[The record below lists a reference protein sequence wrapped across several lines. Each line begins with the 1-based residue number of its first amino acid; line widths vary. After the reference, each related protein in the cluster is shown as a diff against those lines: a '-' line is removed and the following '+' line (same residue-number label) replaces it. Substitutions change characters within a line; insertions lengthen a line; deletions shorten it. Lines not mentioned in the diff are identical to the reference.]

1 MKKIIVEICTGT
13 HCTLM
18 GAMDIMDA
26 VASLSEI
33 QHEADPSYQIE
44 IRPVSCPDTCQCGRF
59 SPMVR
64 INDQIL
70 FKTDSETVMA
80 LILEIGRASCR
91 VRV

>member
-1 MKKIIVEICTGT
+1 MKKIVVEICAGT

-33 QHEADPSYQIE
+33 QHETDPSCEIE
-44 IRPVSCPDTCQCGRF
+44 IRPIPCLDTCQNGQK

-64 INDQIL
+64 VNGQTL
-70 FKTDSETVMA
+70 YKADSETIMA
-80 LILEIGRASCR
+80 LILDLIK
-91 VRV
+91 